1 MSRLLYNAC
10 ASALLLGSAVLTPLQ
25 AQAEDLVEVKRLGM
39 ELAAEL
45 AGAAVLA
52 CREQGYQVAAVVVD
66 RAGIPQAMLR
76 DVLASRFTIQI
87 AEEKA
92 NAVILSG
99 ISSAEFRRNRGD
111 IRAEMNHV
119 DGILVLEG
127 GVPVQV
133 AGSLVAA
140 LGVSGAP
147 GGDRDEACARQA
159 LEGLQERLEFAD

>member
-1 MSRLLYNAC
+1 MSRPLYKAC
-10 ASALLLGSAVLTPLQ
+10 AGALLLGSAALVPP
-25 AQAEDLVEVKRLGM
+25 AQGEDLIEVKRLGM

-76 DVLASRFTIQI
+76 DALASRFTIQI

-99 ISSAEFRRNRGD
+99 VSSAEFRRNRDD

-127 GVPVQV
+127 GLPVEV

-147 GGDRDEACARQA
+147 GGDKDEACARQA
-159 LEGLQERLEFAD
+159 LDGQRERLEFAD

>member
-10 ASALLLGSAVLTPLQ
+10 ASALLLGSVALAPL
-25 AQAEDLVEVKRLGM
+25 AQGEDLVEVKRLGM
-39 ELAAEL
+39 ELGAEL

-99 ISSAEFRRNRGD
+99 VSSAEFRRNRGD
-111 IRAEMNHV
+111 IRSEMNHV
-119 DGILVLEG
+119 NGILVLEG
-127 GVPVQV
+127 GVPVEV

-147 GGDRDEACARQA
+147 GGDKDEACARRA
-159 LEGLQERLEFAD
+159 LASLQERLEFAD